1 MGERIHIKF
10 GDFDIEDSDSCH
22 LNYLKIYNGIGVS
35 RTEIGRTLMHV
46 IIYLVPLNFK
56 TETVFD
62 T

>member
-22 LNYLKIYNGIGVS
+22 LNYLKIFNGIGVS

-46 IIYLVPLNFK
+46 IYHSLRL
-56 TETVFD
+56 
-62 T
+62 